1 MEMEQMK
8 KAVVIILNILVIIAM
23 ISYAVLFSFSQQE
36 SSVQSEKKAFTS
48 TVEVMEQVSSNYL
61 LSCQN
66 ICDNWASYV
75 ESGKYTMPEAME
87 QIMRMNTDENISIQL
102 LKAENLSGLSS
113 VAKQL
118 NAEDYTV
125 TYTEKYSTLYDELRA
140 FADSGASDSGI
151 HVTRNFNNPVNGDFV
166 VAFCQQ
172 ITLYDENG
180 AYRALLLY
188 IDQLSQFRERW
199 VFPVGYS
206 DAQIAMIDSDGEYI
220 IRADSMKSENFY
232 EFIRTY
238 NDLTYPQSDA
248 LRAQVNAG
256 DTGGFGYLNA
266 GKQQTYYAYT
276 HLGGGNWLLVGS
288 IPLKDL
294 SGASMQWSLIA
305 VICCGF
311 LALLFLNVAYF
322 LFLNR
327 KLAASL
333 TAAESASRAKTEFL
347 SSMSHDIRTPMNAI
361 VGMTAIARR
370 SVDNPAQVGDC
381 LTKISLAS
389 DHLLTLINDI
399 LDLSRVESGKL
410 RLNPTEFSLAEAV
423 QNLVNIMYPA
433 AADKQLRFEVYLD
446 KIKRERLV
454 ADELRL
460 SQIWINI
467 LSNAIKY
474 TGSGGSVTVS
484 LREEN
489 ADDGKILLVY
499 RVADNGI
506 GMSAEFKKTIFDAFT
521 RATDSRINEIQGS
534 GLGMTITKQMT
545 DLMGGDI
552 QVESELGKGS
562 VFTVTLPLKAAA
574 GEPEEKTF
582 PGLAVLIMD
591 ADSHVVSSA
600 RSVFSEM
607 CITAESAS
615 DLQQAIDLTAR
626 RRAERNGFDVIF
638 IGSNFPETQ
647 STACIAA
654 LREAAGS
661 DQTKII
667 VASYDYAGLSEAE
680 RAAGADGHIVKP
692 CFRTTLR
699 EKLDE
704 MIDPENSAKIRKPER
719 NYAGL
724 RLLVAED
731 NDLNWEII
739 DELLSYYG
747 IVPERAENGRVCVD
761 MLENAEV
768 GRYQMIF
775 MDIQMPVMNGLEAT
789 RAIRALPDAEKAR
802 IPIIAMTADAF
813 AEDVEKCRSAG
824 MNGHVAKPLS
834 IDRVLAEIDRFRRKE
849 EKK

>member
-1 MEMEQMK
+1 MK
-8 KAVVIILNILVIIAM
+8 KTIVIILNILVIIAM
-23 ISYAVLFSFSQQE
+23 ISYVVLFSFSQRE
-36 SSVQSEKKAFTS
+36 SFVQSEKKAFTS

-75 ESGKYTMPEAME
+75 NSVRYTMPEAME
-87 QIMRMNTDENISIQL
+87 QLARMNTDESISIQL
-102 LKAENLSGLSS
+102 LRAENLTGLSS
-113 VAKQL
+113 IAKRQD
-118 NAEDYTV
+118 AEDYTV

-140 FADSGASDSGI
+140 FAGAGASDSGI
-151 HVTRNFNNPVNGDFV
+151 RVTRNFNNPVNGDFV
-166 VAFCQQ
+166 VAFCQK
-172 ITLYDENG
+172 IALYDENG
-180 AYRALLLY
+180 AYSALLLY
-188 IDQLSQFRERW
+188 IDQLSQFRKRW

-232 EFIRTY
+232 EFIRAY
-238 NDLTYPQSDA
+238 NNLTYPQSYA
-248 LRAQVNAG
+248 LRTQVNAG

-266 GKQQTYYAYT
+266 TGQQTYYAYT
-276 HLGGGNWLLVGS
+276 HLSGGNWLLVGA

-294 SGASMQWSLIA
+294 SGASVQWSLVA
-305 VICCGF
+305 VICFGF
-311 LALLFLNVAYF
+311 LVLLFLNVAYF

-327 KLAASL
+327 KLAVSL
-333 TAAESASRAKTEFL
+333 TAAESASRAKTDFL

-361 VGMTAIARR
+361 IGMTAIARR
-370 SVDNPAQVGDC
+370 NVENPVQVGDC
-381 LTKISLAS
+381 LTKIGLAS
-389 DHLLTLINDI
+389 DHLLTLINDV
-399 LDLSRVESGKL
+399 LDISRVESGKL
-410 RLNPTEFSLAEAV
+410 SLNPVGFSLAEAM

-433 AADKQLRFEVYLD
+433 AAEKRLRFEVYID
-446 KIKRERLV
+446 NIGRERLV
-454 ADELRL
+454 ADKLRL

-489 ADDGKILLVY
+489 AEHGKIRLVY

-506 GMSAEFKKTIFDAFT
+506 GMSAEFKKTIFDAFS

-545 DLMGGDI
+545 DLMGGNI

-562 VFTVTLPLKAAA
+562 VFTVTLPFEAAE
-574 GEPEEKTF
+574 GEPEGKTF
-582 PGLAVLIMD
+582 PGLTALVAD
-591 ADSHVVSSA
+591 ADGHVVSSA
-600 RSVFSEM
+600 LSVLSEM
-607 CITAESAS
+607 CVNAEGAF
-615 DLQQAIDLTAR
+615 DARQAIDLTAR
-626 RRAERNGFDVIF
+626 RHAEKNGFDVIF
-638 IGSNFPETQ
+638 VGSNLPEMEGA
-647 STACIAA
+647 ACIAA
-654 LREAAGS
+654 LRAAAGS

-667 VASYDYAGLSEAE
+667 AASYDYAGLSEAE
-680 RAAGADGHIVKP
+680 RAAGADGHIMKP

-699 EKLDE
+699 EKLDD
-704 MIDPENSAKIRKPER
+704 IFDPENSVKVRKPEKS
-719 NYAGL
+719 YAGL

-739 DELLSYYG
+739 DELLSYHG
-747 IVPERAENGRVCVD
+747 ILSERAENGRVCVD
-761 MLENAEV
+761 MLESAEA

-789 RAIRALPDAEKAR
+789 REIRALPEAEKAR

-813 AEDVEKCRSAG
+813 AEDVEKCKSAG

-834 IDRVLAEIDRFRRKE
+834 IDRVLAEIDKFRGKE
-849 EKK
+849 EKE

>member
-1 MEMEQMK
+1 MRK
-8 KAVVIILNILVIIAM
+8 SLIIILNVLVILSM
-23 ISYAVLFSFSQQE
+23 ISFVVYFSFSQRE
-36 SSVQSEKKAFTS
+36 NSIQSEKKAFTS

-75 ESGKYTMPEAME
+75 DSGRYTMKEAMGE
-87 QIMRMNTDENISIQL
+87 LARMNSDKNITIQL
-102 LKAENLSGLSS
+102 LKAADLTGLSS
-113 VAKQL
+113 AAKRL

-140 FADSGASDSGI
+140 FANTGTSDSGI

-166 VAFCQQ
+166 VAFCQK

-180 AYRALLLY
+180 AYSALLLY
-188 IDQLSQFRERW
+188 VDQLSRLRERW

-206 DAQIAMIDSDGEYI
+206 DAQTAMIDADGEYI

-232 EFIRTY
+232 EFIRAY
-238 NDLTYPQSDA
+238 NDLTYPRSDA
-248 LRAQVNAG
+248 LRTQVNAG
-256 DTGGFGYLNA
+256 DTGGFSYRNA
-266 GKQQTYYAYT
+266 SGQQTYYAYT
-276 HLGGGNWLLVGS
+276 HLSGGNWLLVGS

-294 SGASMQWSLIA
+294 SGASVQWSLVA
-305 VICCGF
+305 VICFGF
-311 LALLFLNVAYF
+311 LVLLFLNVAYF

-333 TAAESASRAKTEFL
+333 TAAESANRAKTDFL

-361 VGMTAIARR
+361 IGMTSIARR
-370 SVDNPAQVGDC
+370 NVENPAQVGDC

-399 LDLSRVESGKL
+399 LDISRVESGKL
-410 RLNPTEFSLAEAV
+410 RLNPAEFSLAEAV

-446 KIKRERLV
+446 KIGRERLV

-489 ADDGKILLVY
+489 ADDGKIRLVY
-499 RVADNGI
+499 CVADNGI

-545 DLMGGDI
+545 DLMGGEI
-552 QVESELGKGS
+552 HVESELGKGS
-562 VFTVTLPLKAAA
+562 VFTVTLPLEAAER
-574 GEPEEKTF
+574 EPEEKTF
-582 PGLAVLIMD
+582 PGLTALVAD
-591 ADSHVVSSA
+591 ADGHVVSSA
-600 RSVFSEM
+600 LSVFSEM

-615 DLQQAIDLTAR
+615 NARQAIELTAR
-626 RRAERNGFDVIF
+626 RHAEKNGFDVIF
-638 IGSNFPETQ
+638 VAGNLPELE

-661 DQTKII
+661 DKTKII
-667 VASYDYAGLSEAE
+667 VASYDYAGVSEAE
-680 RAAGADGHIVKP
+680 RAAGADGHIMKP

-699 EKLDE
+699 EKLDD
-704 MIDPENSAKIRKPER
+704 IFDPENSEKVRRPEKS
-719 NYAGL
+719 YAGL

-739 DELLSYYG
+739 DELLSYRG

-761 MLENAEV
+761 MLENAEA
-768 GRYQMIF
+768 GQYQMVF
-775 MDIQMPVMNGLEAT
+775 MDIQMPIMNGLEAT
-789 RAIRALPDAEKAR
+789 HAIRSLPDAEKAR

-813 AEDVEKCRSAG
+813 AEDVEKCKSAG

-834 IDRVLAEIDRFRRKE
+834 IDRVLAEIDKFKGKE
-849 EKK
+849 EEE